1 MATATPRRWVG
12 VLLWF
17 LAVILM
23 MATAVYQRRT
33 GPTHPA
39 RGTVTLADTDIAYK
53 LKRSETTGTD
63 ARMAVAV
70 PDGPITGKLQ
80 WRRYPTQEAYTA
92 IEMQRDGDELFAVLP
107 TQPPA
112 GKVEFR
118 VQLEAEEQV
127 AMLPVEG
134 PSVLRYKGDVP
145 AAVLIPHILF
155 MFLGMVWGLRTM
167 LELSAGRHRVRRQ
180 AWTSLALMVAGGL
193 MLGPAVQYYAFGEA
207 WTGVP
212 FGWDL
217 TDNKTLVM
225 VVAWGI
231 GCGFVGLKGEI
242 AKRAR
247 VAMFVAGVVMLVVYL
262 IPHSLFGSTLNYEAV
277 DQGADPLESIG
288 QG

>member
-1 MATATPRRWVG
+1 MAIATPRRWVG

-39 RGTVTLADTDIAYK
+39 RGVVTLADQDIAYK

-70 PDGPITGKLQ
+70 PTGPITGKLQ
-80 WRRYPTQEAYTA
+80 WRRYPTSEAYTA
-92 IEMQRDGDELFAVLP
+92 IEMTREGDELFAVLP

-112 GKVEFR
+112 GKVEYR
-118 VQLEAEEQV
+118 VQLEADDQV

-167 LELSAGRHRVRRQ
+167 LELATGRHRVRRQ
-180 AWTSLALMVAGGL
+180 AWIALALMVVGGL
-193 MLGPAVQYYAFGEA
+193 MMGPAVQYYAFGEA

-217 TDNKTLVM
+217 TDNKTLLM
-225 VVAWGI
+225 VVAWGV
-231 GCGFVGLKGEI
+231 GCGFVGMKGELSR
-242 AKRAR
+242 RAR
-247 VAMFVAGVVMLVVYL
+247 GVMFGAGVVMLVVYL

>member
-1 MATATPRRWVG
+1 MAATTPRRWVG
-12 VLLWF
+12 VLLWI

-39 RGTVTLADTDIAYK
+39 RGSVQLVDQTIPYK
-53 LKRSETTGTD
+53 LLRSETTGTE
-63 ARMAVAV
+63 ARIAVAV
-70 PDGPITGKLQ
+70 PPGPIIGTLQ
-80 WRRYPTQEAYTA
+80 WRRYPTAEPYTA
-92 IEMQRDGDELFAVLP
+92 VPMAREDDELWATLP

-112 GKVEFR
+112 GKLEYRVE
-118 VQLEAEEQV
+118 LKANDQV
-127 AMLPVEG
+127 AGLPVEG
-134 PSVLRYKGDVP
+134 PTVLRYKGDVP

-167 LELSAGRHRVRRQ
+167 LELMAGRHRVRRQ
-180 AWTSLALMVAGGL
+180 AWTALALMVAGGL
-193 MLGPAVQYYAFGEA
+193 MLGPAVQWYAFGEA

-225 VVAWGI
+225 VVAWGT
-231 GCGFVGLKGEI
+231 GCGFVGLRGELTR
-242 AKRAR
+242 RAR
-247 VAMFVAGVVMLVVYL
+247 TVMFVAGLVMLVVYL

>member
-1 MATATPRRWVG
+1 MVATTPRRWVG
-12 VLLWF
+12 VLLWI

-39 RGTVTLADTDIAYK
+39 RGTVTLADQDIAYK

-63 ARMAVAV
+63 ARMAVTV
-70 PDGPITGKLQ
+70 PPGPFVGKLQ
-80 WRRYPTQEAYTA
+80 WRRYPTDEPYTA
-92 IEMQRDGDELFAVLP
+92 VPMERVGEELFALLP

-112 GKVEFR
+112 GKVEYR
-118 VQLEAEEQV
+118 VQLEAADQV

-134 PSVLRYKGDVP
+134 PAVLRYKGDVP

-155 MFLGMVWGLRTM
+155 MFLGMVWGLRTL
-167 LELSAGRHRVRRQ
+167 LELTAGRHRVRRQ
-180 AWTSLALMVAGGL
+180 AWIALALMVVGGL
-193 MLGPAVQYYAFGEA
+193 IFGPAVQWYAFGEA

-225 VVAWGI
+225 VIAWGI
-231 GCGFVGLKGEI
+231 GCGFLGFRGELDR
-242 AKRAR
+242 RAR
-247 VAMFVAGVVMLVVYL
+247 TVMMVAGLIMLAVYL

>member
-1 MATATPRRWVG
+1 MATASPRRWVG
-12 VLLWF
+12 VLLWI

-39 RGTVTLADTDIAYK
+39 RGTVTLADQDIAYK
-53 LKRSETTGTD
+53 LKRSETTGTE

-70 PDGPITGKLQ
+70 PAGPITGELQ
-80 WRRYPTQEAYTA
+80 WRRYPTAEAYTA
-92 IEMQRDGDELFAVLP
+92 VPMVREDQELAAHLP

-112 GKVEFR
+112 GKIEFR
-118 VQLEAEEQV
+118 VQLEAGDAV

-134 PSVLRYKGDVP
+134 PAVLRYKGDVP

-167 LELSAGRHRVRRQ
+167 LELMAGRHRVRRQ
-180 AWTSLALMVAGGL
+180 AWTALALMVAGGL
-193 MLGPAVQYYAFGEA
+193 MLGPAVQWYAFGEA

-225 VVAWGI
+225 VVAWGT
-231 GCGFVGLKGEI
+231 GCGFVGLRGELTR
-242 AKRAR
+242 RAR
-247 VAMFVAGVVMLVVYL
+247 TVMFVAGLVMLVVYL

>member
-1 MATATPRRWVG
+1 MATASPRRWVG
-12 VLLWF
+12 VLLWI

-53 LKRSETTGTD
+53 LKRSETTGTE
-63 ARMAVAV
+63 ARMAVTV
-70 PDGPITGKLQ
+70 PEGPISGKLQ
-80 WRRYPTQEAYTA
+80 WRRYPTTEAYTA
-92 IEMQRDGDELFAVLP
+92 VELVRDGEELFAVLP

-118 VQLEAEEQV
+118 VQLEAGDQV
-127 AMLPVEG
+127 AMLPLEG
-134 PSVLRYKGDVP
+134 PAVLRYKGDVP

-167 LELSAGRHRVRRQ
+167 LELMAGRHRVRRQ
-180 AWTSLALMVAGGL
+180 AWTALGMMVVGGL
-193 MLGPAVQYYAFGEA
+193 MLGPAVQWYAFGEA

-225 VVAWGI
+225 VIAWGI
-231 GCGFVGLKGEI
+231 GCGFVGLRGEI
-242 AKRAR
+242 ARRAR
-247 VAMFVAGVVMLVVYL
+247 VAMFIAGLVMLVVYL

>member
-1 MATATPRRWVG
+1 MSNTKPRRWVG

-17 LAVILM
+17 LAVVLM

-39 RGTVTLADTDIAYK
+39 RGTVQLVDQPIAYK
-53 LKRSETTGTD
+53 LLRSETTGTE
-63 ARMAVAV
+63 ARIAVEL
-70 PDGPITGKLQ
+70 PPGPISGTLQ
-80 WRRYPTQEAYTA
+80 WRRYPTDEPFTA
-92 IEMQRDGDELFAVLP
+92 LPMERAEGEIFALLP

-112 GKVEFR
+112 GKLEYRVELR
-118 VQLEAEEQV
+118 ANDQV
-127 AMLPVEG
+127 AVLPVEA
-134 PSVLRYKGDVP
+134 PAVLRYKGEVP

-155 MFLGMVWGLRTM
+155 MFLGLVWGVRTL
-167 LELSAGRHRVRRQ
+167 LELAAGRPRVRRL
-180 AWTSLALMVAGGL
+180 AWTAMGMMLLGGMV
-193 MLGPAVQYYAFGEA
+193 LGPAVQYYAFGEA

-217 TDNKTLVM
+217 TDNKTLLM
-225 VVAWGI
+225 VIFWGT
-231 GCGFVGLKGEI
+231 GCGFLGFRGEI
-242 AKRAR
+242 SKRAR
-247 VAMFVAGVVMLVVYL
+247 TVMMVAGLVMLLVYL